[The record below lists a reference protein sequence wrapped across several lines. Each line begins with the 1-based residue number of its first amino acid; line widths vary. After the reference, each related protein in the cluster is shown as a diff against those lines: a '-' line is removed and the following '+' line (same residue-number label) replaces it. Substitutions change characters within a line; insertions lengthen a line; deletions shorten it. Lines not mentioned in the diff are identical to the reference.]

1 MNELSNITPAG
12 GMHDDSVAIAF
23 KKAVATPGKNR
34 KTDLRVKKVEL
45 VVRCQEL
52 ARFLRG
58 FNELNWANWIEDNIV
73 ELRHDSRV
81 GIAHLLEGYSGMGS
95 ISDIYLCPEAGHR
108 LSVRDEAAINEQLL
122 LMLAKVNHLALEISN
137 KELPASKSDR

>member
-1 MNELSNITPAG
+1 MSELSNTASTG
-12 GMHDDSVAIAF
+12 ALHDDSVAIAF
-23 KKAVATPGKNR
+23 QKAVATPGKNR

-58 FNELNWANWIEDNIV
+58 FNELNWAGWIEDNIV

-81 GIAHLLEGYSGMGS
+81 GIAHLLEGYNGIGA
-95 ISDIYLCPEAGHR
+95 ISDLYLCPEAGHR
-108 LSVRDEAAINEQLL
+108 LTVRDEAAINEQLL
-122 LMLAKVNHLALEISN
+122 LMLAKVNQLALEINRRDVRGGKGS
-137 KELPASKSDR
+137 